1 MRINSVGM
9 KSKRERWSS
18 SKEVKQAFVRIQEFA
33 LQRKGDTVLNVT
45 GCKSCYVMRPPP
57 PHTHNQTS
65 DLNVVLRGFDASK
78 KPTINSHCSSTC
90 CILSLFRS
98 QLMPIVP
105 NIGEPSS
112 QQASDVTCMP

>member
-45 GCKSCYVMRPPP
+45 GKTNRLQELLCNETPPP
-57 PHTHNQTS
+57 PHTH
-65 DLNVVLRGFDASK
+65 
-78 KPTINSHCSSTC
+78 TIRPQ
-90 CILSLFRS
+90 I
-98 QLMPIVP
+98 
-105 NIGEPSS
+105 
-112 QQASDVTCMP
+112 